1 MLKHWEMCKSVYD
14 VLKENATTL
23 HALARAGIAIEDVAN
38 IGIFEEFQR
47 LKADGMKTTA
57 IVAHLCDEYAYSERS
72 IWRMVRRFRRIIN

>member
-1 MLKHWEMCKSVYD
+1 MCKSVYD
-14 VLKENATTL
+14 VLKENAATL

-38 IGIFEEFQR
+38 IGKFEEFQR

-57 IVAHLCDEYAYSERS
+57 IVAHLCDEYACSERS

>member
-1 MLKHWEMCKSVYD
+1 MLKRWEMCKSVYE

-23 HALARAGIAIEDVAN
+23 HALARVGIAIEDVAN

-57 IVAHLCDEYAYSERS
+57 IVAHLCDEYARSERT
-72 IWRMVRRFRRIIN
+72 IWRMVRRFRRIIT